1 MRWPPRI
8 VRTASSNVPLAA
20 RPSVSVEPA
29 IRTVTTFITSP
40 GSQGPGGPCVA
51 EAAAGALPAAV
62 GPVDEGRDVV

>member
-29 IRTVTTFITSP
+29 SP
-40 GSQGPGGPCVA
+40 GSQVLVDHVSLKLRPERCQRRSGRSTKVA
-51 EAAAGALPAAV
+51 MS
-62 GPVDEGRDVV
+62 